1 MHAEDQALSFS
12 RPPALGVKARSWKRD
27 HQELQSPTLQRAKI
41 KENQNFF
48 LKKMLMRVGL
58 EPTQLSLLAPEAS
71 ALTARPSHQNCL

>member
-41 KENQNFF
+41 KKF
-48 LKKMLMRVGL
+48 LFEKDVDESGTRTHATFV
-58 EPTQLSLLAPEAS
+58 TS
-71 ALTARPSHQNCL
+71 T